1 MEQILTSKKIVE
13 RNISIVKHINDKY
26 VLFKEENKTTLD
38 NGKPTVSSVYGVTT
52 IEELMSVRG
61 DNAVSQYIIIPND
74 PKKDRYFVIL
84 IPTEDLEK
92 LKNGVIRLA
101 NYNFPYS
108 VEKNVAGDDMVY
120 ALFCTYDFTLRD
132 MDEKLIPLPINLNY
146 IEGCLDNEHYDL
158 DKVLEIIKANPSR
171 FVTVDGGDAS
181 LIKIDNIP
189 YYNADENKTKFI
201 DCKYLP
207 TDEEYNE
214 FVYRSR
220 DGYFSRYNKILD
232 KWFSECK
239 KEVTD

>member
-13 RNISIVKHINDKY
+13 RNLSIVKHINDKY
-26 VLFKEENKTTLD
+26 VLFKDENKTTVD
-38 NGKPTVSSVYGVTT
+38 NGNPNVNSVYGVTT
-52 IEELMSVRG
+52 IDQLMSAIG
-61 DNAVSQYIIIPND
+61 DDVVPHRIIIHDD
-74 PKKDRYFVIL
+74 PKKEPYFVML

-120 ALFCTYDFTLRD
+120 VLFCTYDFTLRD
-132 MDEKLIPLPINLNY
+132 MNENLIPLPINLNY
-146 IEGCLDNEHYDL
+146 IEGYLDNEHYDL

-171 FVTVDGGDAS
+171 FVDVDGGDAS

-214 FVYRSR
+214 YVYR
-220 DGYFSRYNKILD
+220 DDYFSRYDKILD